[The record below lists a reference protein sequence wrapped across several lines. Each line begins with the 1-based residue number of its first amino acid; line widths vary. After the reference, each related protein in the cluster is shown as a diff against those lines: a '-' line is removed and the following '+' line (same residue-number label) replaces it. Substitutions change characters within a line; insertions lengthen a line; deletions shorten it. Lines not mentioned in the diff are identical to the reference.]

1 MLDLDQV
8 AYNPWGATVVFFAL
22 LITHALGDFAWQ
34 GSFLFQAKN
43 RNADQSLFFPKGAP
57 RGLWWNALFAH
68 ALIHAG
74 GVWLVTGYVVLAFA
88 ELVLHSVIAYAK
100 CEGWISFALDQTLHR
115 ICKLIYVVLLYANC
129 AGLDW
134 NPLDSDQL

>member
-43 RNADQSLFFPKGAP
+43 RNADQSL
-57 RGLWWNALFAH
+57 
-68 ALIHAG
+68 
-74 GVWLVTGYVVLAFA
+74 
-88 ELVLHSVIAYAK
+88 
-100 CEGWISFALDQTLHR
+100 
-115 ICKLIYVVLLYANC
+115 
-129 AGLDW
+129 
-134 NPLDSDQL
+134 